1 MMVLSESEIRKLIKT
16 LILES
21 KKMHRCLNG
30 NLVPADSEICLN
42 DIVLRIE
49 DATYA
54 RNNMTGGTATRAYY
68 NGILADLR
76 KKKRRLE
83 KTHRTI

>member
-1 MMVLSESEIRKLIKT
+1 MKLSKYEIRNIVRKLI
-16 LILES
+16 IES
-21 KKMHRCLNG
+21 ARMHRCING
-30 NLVPADSEICLN
+30 DLVSEDSDECLS
-42 DIVLRIE
+42 DLVLRIE

>member
-1 MMVLSESEIRKLIKT
+1 MRLFESQIRRLVNKI
-16 LILES
+16 IVENA
-21 KKMHRCLNG
+21 KMHRCLNG
-30 NLVPADSEICLN
+30 NLVPADSKICLN

-54 RNNMTGGTATRAYY
+54 RNDMTSGTATRAYY

-76 KKKRRLE
+76 KKRRRLE
-83 KTHRTI
+83 KRHRTI

>member
-1 MMVLSESEIRKLIKT
+1 MKLSKSNVRSIIRRIIIESAR
-16 LILES
+16 
-21 KKMHRCLNG
+21 MHRCING
-30 NLVPADSEICLN
+30 DLVPEDSEECLN
-42 DIVLRIE
+42 DLSFRIE

-76 KKKRRLE
+76 KKRRRLE
-83 KTHRTI
+83 KRHRTI

>member
-1 MMVLSESEIRKLIKT
+1 MLLSESQLRNFIKK
-16 LILES
+16 ILFEN
-21 KKMHRCLNG
+21 KHLHRCLNG
-30 NLVPADSEICLN
+30 DLVPDDSEECLN

-54 RNNMTGGTATRAYY
+54 RNNMSGGTATRAYY

-83 KTHRTI
+83 KSYTTI